1 MWTVTRAGT
10 VREQVSPVQ
19 RAPHVPEVA
28 FCSAHSETGNRLTA
42 PPLPSFLSVIERR
55 QNCPLQT
62 SIKTYT
68 ASKKPALTTESL
80 WHMLALLN
88 SLVSSISPFI
98 HKSNR
103 NVKAVIQEKKNVF
116 KVEEHK

>member
-1 MWTVTRAGT
+1 M
-10 VREQVSPVQ
+10 
-19 RAPHVPEVA
+19 
-28 FCSAHSETGNRLTA
+28 
-42 PPLPSFLSVIERR
+42 
-55 QNCPLQT
+55 QT

-68 ASKKPALTTESL
+68 ASKKSALTTESL

-103 NVKAVIQEKKNVF
+103 KVKAVIQKNNVF
-116 KVEEHK
+116 KVEEHNKDSSCVAAIAQSEMG

>member
-1 MWTVTRAGT
+1 M
-10 VREQVSPVQ
+10 
-19 RAPHVPEVA
+19 
-28 FCSAHSETGNRLTA
+28 
-42 PPLPSFLSVIERR
+42 
-55 QNCPLQT
+55 QT

-68 ASKKPALTTESL
+68 ASKKPALTTEFL

-103 NVKAVIQEKKNVF
+103 NVKAAIQKKKNVF